1 MRAPPSNPRKI
12 MAHAQGFVLLQE
24 NRFDSAAFLRT
35 LQQEWG
41 ISPEEDGELDGDMLT
56 FNVGENLCAVSLMP
70 APIPDGEAEDNAAFN
85 YYWPEAVEI
94 TRQHQAHLL
103 VAVMPGG
110 EDSAVARMQLYSKI
124 ICSCLADANALG
136 VYTSG
141 TVFAPDFYRSVCAEM
156 RQGQLPVPIWV
167 FLGLYQD
174 EGGNNAYTIGMRQ
187 FDKME
192 MEIRASQH
200 DLNDIHGTLLGI
212 CAYIISQDVTLH
224 DGETIGF
231 SAEQQLRISRSPAIA
246 GGAEETLKIAY

>member
-1 MRAPPSNPRKI
+1 MS
-12 MAHAQGFVLLQE
+12 HAQGFVLLKE
-24 NRFDSAAFLRT
+24 NRFDSAAFFHT

-41 ISPEEDGELDGDMLT
+41 IRPEEDGELGGDILT
-56 FNVGENLCAVSLMP
+56 FHVGGNLCAVSLMP
-70 APIPDGEAEDNAAFN
+70 APVPNNEAEDNAAFN
-85 YYWPEAVEI
+85 YYWPEAVET

>member
-1 MRAPPSNPRKI
+1 MT
-12 MAHAQGFVLLQE
+12 HAQGFVLLQE

-41 ISPEEDGELDGDMLT
+41 IAPDDDGMPLSGDMLT
-56 FNVGENLCAVSLMP
+56 FNIAGNLCAVSLMP
-70 APIPDGEAEDNAAFN
+70 APIPDGEAEENAAYN
-85 YYWPEAVEI
+85 YYWPEAVET
-94 TRQHQAHLL
+94 TRRHQAHLL
-103 VAVMPGG
+103 VAVMPTGDG
-110 EDSAVARMQLYSKI
+110 TALERMRLYSKI
-124 ICSCLADANALG
+124 ISSCLADANALG

-141 TVFAPDFYRSVCAEM
+141 TVFAPYFYRSVCAEM
-156 RQGQLPVPIWV
+156 HQDQLPVPVWV

-174 EGGNNAYTIGMRQ
+174 ESGNHAYTIGMRQ

-200 DLNDIHGTLLGI
+200 DMSDLHSTLLGI
-212 CAYIISQDVTLH
+212 CAYIISEDVTLH

-231 SAEQQLRISRSPAIA
+231 SAEQQLRITQSPAIA